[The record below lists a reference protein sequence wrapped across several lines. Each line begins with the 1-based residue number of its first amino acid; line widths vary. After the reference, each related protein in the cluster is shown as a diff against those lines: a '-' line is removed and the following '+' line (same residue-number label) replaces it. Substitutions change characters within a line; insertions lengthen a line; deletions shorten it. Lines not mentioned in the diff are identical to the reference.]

1 MASEVHI
8 LLVNNDPD
16 ARQTLKHTL
25 NQAGFLRVTEA
36 EDGRAAVTVLRNE
49 PIDLLVTDV
58 DIAPL
63 DGWRLGR
70 MVRSGIFR
78 CHSSIPLI
86 IVATT
91 WCERIAETTAREFGI
106 NAVIPFEKHGQL
118 PAAVAECLDAPHK
131 VAQKPRLLV
140 VEDSEDTAL
149 LAERILRPRFEV
161 EIAADGQAGLD
172 AWLSRRHDLVLLD
185 VMLPGL
191 SGKQVLQHILRECP
205 SQPVVIMTAHS
216 TMELAEEMMLD
227 GAADFIA
234 KPFMADPLRRVTE
247 IAARREDY
255 MVSNSQF
262 ASRVKSL
269 RESREAYRAV
279 SLAHQHLLDS
289 LSTVVLEL
297 DWEGRLR
304 FLNRAWEK
312 LTGFPADQSLG
323 RKLSDFR
330 DEGYDADWQIYQN
343 RLRVLL
349 SGALKDCALEL
360 RLKNQ
365 RGEPIWVEC
374 RLDSMANASGGRSVS
389 GCLDNITKRKKAQ
402 SELEHLAMHDTLTG
416 LFNRHYFTHSL
427 KQMAA
432 LSSRGRGNHALL
444 YIDIDHFK
452 VVNDTFGHYHGDV
465 VLKQIAELLA
475 KRLRRSDVLCR
486 LGGDEY
492 AVLLANTD
500 LGQARGIAVEFRE
513 NIQGL
518 QCRIQGQLAEVSC
531 SIGIS
536 EINGKAARTEDYL
549 KQADIALY
557 VAKGRGRNRV
567 HVYNPE
573 DRESDELR
581 RNLDW
586 VRKVRKAISN
596 DCLKFHFQP
605 VQHIA
610 SGEISH
616 YEALLRLDLPDHGEV
631 LPKAFIPALEKAG
644 EMYMVDHW
652 VIRNAIRLL
661 GQYPGLKKLA
671 INLSAHAFGD
681 DGIMPLVEDM
691 LRKENVDPSRLIFEM
706 TESASLTNVLGT
718 QKMISR
724 LQKLGCCF
732 AVDDFG
738 TGFSTFSYLKQF
750 SADSIKVDGSFI
762 RDLGNDPV
770 NMALVRSIHEVARTL
785 GKETIAEFVENETDL
800 NLLREMGI
808 DFAQGYHIGRPA
820 PIDSWDFFH
829 S

>member
-1 MASEVHI
+1 
-8 LLVNNDPD
+8 
-16 ARQTLKHTL
+16 
-25 NQAGFLRVTEA
+25 
-36 EDGRAAVTVLRNE
+36 
-49 PIDLLVTDV
+49 
-58 DIAPL
+58 
-63 DGWRLGR
+63 
-70 MVRSGIFR
+70 
-78 CHSSIPLI
+78 
-86 IVATT
+86 
-91 WCERIAETTAREFGI
+91 
-106 NAVIPFEKHGQL
+106 
-118 PAAVAECLDAPHK
+118 
-131 VAQKPRLLV
+131 
-140 VEDSEDTAL
+140 
-149 LAERILRPRFEV
+149 
-161 EIAADGQAGLD
+161 
-172 AWLSRRHDLVLLD
+172 VLLD

-191 SGKQVLQHILRECP
+191 SGKQVLENILRESP
-205 SQPVVIMTAHS
+205 GQPVVIMTAHS
-216 TMELAEEMMLD
+216 TMELAEEMMMD

-234 KPFMADPLRRVTE
+234 KPFMAEALRKVTE

-262 ASRVKSL
+262 AARVKSL

-279 SLAHQHLLDS
+279 SLAHKHLLDS
-289 LSTVVLEL
+289 LSTVVVEL
-297 DWEGRLR
+297 DGEGRLR
-304 FLNRAWEK
+304 FLNRAWER
-312 LTGFPADQSLG
+312 LTGFPIDQSLG

-330 DEGYDADWQIYQN
+330 DDGNDADWQIYQN

-360 RLKNQ
+360 RLKSQ
-365 RGEPIWVEC
+365 RGEAIWVEC
-374 RLDSMANASGGRSVS
+374 RLDSMANVTGGRSVS
-389 GCLDNITKRKKAQ
+389 GCLDNITKRKKALA
-402 SELEHLAMHDTLTG
+402 ELEHLAMHDTLTG
-416 LFNRHYFTHSL
+416 LFNRHYFIHSL

-465 VLKQIAELLA
+465 VLKQIGELLS

-500 LGQARGIAVEFRE
+500 LDKALSIAMEFRE

-518 QCRIQGQLAEVSC
+518 QCRIQGKLAEVSC

-536 EINGKAARTEDYL
+536 EINGKATRTEDYL

-586 VRKVRKAISN
+586 VRRVRKAIA
-596 DCLKFHFQP
+596 DDGLKFHFQP
-605 VQHIA
+605 VLHIA

-616 YEALLRLDLPDHGEV
+616 FEALLRLDLPDRGEV
-631 LPKAFIPALEKAG
+631 LPKTFIPALEKAG
-644 EMYMVDHW
+644 EMHMVDHW

-661 GQYPGLKKLA
+661 GRYPGLKKLA

-691 LRKENVDPSRLIFEM
+691 LSAEKVDPGRLIFEL
-706 TESASLTNVLGT
+706 TESASLTNVAGT
-718 QKMISR
+718 QKLISR
-724 LQKLGCCF
+724 LQQIGCNF

-750 SADSIKVDGSFI
+750 SANSIKVDGSFI
-762 RDLGNDPV
+762 RDLGKDPV
-770 NMALVRSIHEVARTL
+770 NLALVRSIHEVARTL
-785 GKETIAEFVENETDL
+785 GKETIAEFVENEEDL
-800 NLLREMGI
+800 HLLREMGV
-808 DFAQGYHIGRPA
+808 DFAQGYFIGRPA
-820 PIDSWDFFH
+820 PLDSWDF
-829 S
+829 SQT